1 MLPGAAVLTLAGGF
15 LFGWFWGALASVAA
29 ATTGAIVIFLI
40 ARSALGEAVATLSDP
55 VDPDFV
61 RDFQLI
67 YPDAGHAL
75 HWEEPKR
82 FAADLAAFVARA
94 VARDRFAA

>member
-1 MLPGAAVLTLAGGF
+1 MLGLVLIGARASWHRHPGVL
-15 LFGWFWGALASVAA
+15 
-29 ATTGAIVIFLI
+29 
-40 ARSALGEAVATLSDP
+40 ALGEAVATLSDP

-61 RDFQLI
+61 REFQLI

-75 HWEEPKR
+75 HWEEPQR